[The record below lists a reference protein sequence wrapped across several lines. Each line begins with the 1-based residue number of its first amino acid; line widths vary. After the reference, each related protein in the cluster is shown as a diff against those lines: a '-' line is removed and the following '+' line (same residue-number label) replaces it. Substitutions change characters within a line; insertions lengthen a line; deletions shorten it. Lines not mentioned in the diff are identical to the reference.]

1 MESNLFHKSEFIWLF
16 TLFGQWLSFR
26 KPVITGT
33 PGDRL
38 NVIFKLACFVN
49 IQVDFDNFTAAKP
62 LHRSRVS
69 SKDLLSLV
77 GIKSIMK

>member
-1 MESNLFHKSEFIWLF
+1 M
-16 TLFGQWLSFR
+16 
-26 KPVITGT
+26 ITGT

-49 IQVDFDNFTAAKP
+49 IQVDFDDFTAAKP

-69 SKDLLSLV
+69 SNDLLSLF
-77 GIKSIMK
+77 GIKFILK